1 MIQCFF
7 REELQPVR
15 AEIVSV
21 GTELL
26 LGQITDTN
34 AVFLSQDLAARGI
47 DVLHRSTVGDNLERL
62 EAALRLAL
70 SRADIVITI
79 GGLGPTQ
86 DDLTREACSLA
97 TGIPLVPDPD
107 SERAIRDFF
116 ARRRVPFNEANL
128 KQALKPERGTNLKN
142 PNGTAPGCVFDC
154 GERSVICL
162 PGPPAELR
170 PMWLNE
176 AVPWLA
182 SRGFTPSEVLRS
194 RVLRFVGIGE
204 SLLEPKVRDLM
215 SSSNPT
221 LAPYAKTGEV
231 HLRITAKAPDEETAR
246 AMIAGMERA
255 VRERAG
261 EWLYG
266 VDDETLEAV
275 VVREALKR
283 NVTLA
288 TAESCTGGLI
298 SSRITDVPGSS
309 GAFLMGAVCYA
320 NEAKTGILGVPPG
333 MIAAHGAV
341 SEEVAIAMAEGAR
354 RRSGADVAVSDTGI
368 AGPSGGT
375 PEKPVGLVWI
385 GISSAKGSRAERHL
399 FAGDRATVKLRASQ
413 AALALLRRVLLEEF
427 AERAGG

>member
-1 MIQCFF
+1 
-7 REELQPVR
+7 
-15 AEIVSV
+15 
-21 GTELL
+21 
-26 LGQITDTN
+26 
-34 AVFLSQDLAARGI
+34 
-47 DVLHRSTVGDNLERL
+47 
-62 EAALRLAL
+62 
-70 SRADIVITI
+70 
-79 GGLGPTQ
+79 
-86 DDLTREACSLA
+86 
-97 TGIPLVPDPD
+97 
-107 SERAIRDFF
+107 
-116 ARRRVPFNEANL
+116 
-128 KQALKPERGTNLKN
+128 
-142 PNGTAPGCVFDC
+142 
-154 GERSVICL
+154 
-162 PGPPAELR
+162 
-170 PMWLNE
+170 
-176 AVPWLA
+176 
-182 SRGFTPSEVLRS
+182 
-194 RVLRFVGIGE
+194 
-204 SLLEPKVRDLM
+204 
-215 SSSNPT
+215 
-221 LAPYAKTGEV
+221 
-231 HLRITAKAPDEETAR
+231 
-246 AMIAGMERA
+246 
-255 VRERAG
+255 
-261 EWLYG
+261 
-266 VDDETLEAV
+266 

-283 NVTLA
+283 SVTLA